1 MKIVILDAYAVNS
14 GDISWNPVSSLGEVT
29 VYDRTTPEL
38 VVERCAEAEIIL
50 TNKAPINRVSLQ
62 KLSSL
67 RLISVMATG
76 YNVIDIEAAREK
88 NIVVSNVPAYG
99 TSSVAQHAVALLL
112 ELTNRVGLHAASV
125 ATGEWFKDWSYAKTP
140 IIELDGKTMGIVGF
154 GSIGQQTAKIAKA
167 MGMTILYS
175 GPNKK
180 QTDLGTYVTIEKLFA
195 ESDAIS
201 LHCPQKPE
209 NTGFVNR
216 KLIELMKPTAFFI
229 NASRGQLV
237 NEEDL
242 ADALNSGRIAGAGLD
257 VLSTEPPSADNPLL
271 NAKNCIIT
279 PHNAWMSREAR
290 QRIIEISGAN
300 VSSFLEGKPIHVVN

>member
-50 TNKAPINRVSLQ
+50 TNKVPINRGSLQ

-125 ATGEWFKDWSYAKTP
+125 ATGEWF
-140 IIELDGKTMGIVGF
+140 
-154 GSIGQQTAKIAKA
+154 
-167 MGMTILYS
+167 
-175 GPNKK
+175 
-180 QTDLGTYVTIEKLFA
+180 
-195 ESDAIS
+195 
-201 LHCPQKPE
+201 
-209 NTGFVNR
+209 
-216 KLIELMKPTAFFI
+216 
-229 NASRGQLV
+229 
-237 NEEDL
+237 
-242 ADALNSGRIAGAGLD
+242 
-257 VLSTEPPSADNPLL
+257 
-271 NAKNCIIT
+271 
-279 PHNAWMSREAR
+279 
-290 QRIIEISGAN
+290 
-300 VSSFLEGKPIHVVN
+300 